1 MITPMIMAGGS
12 GTRLWPLSRSL
23 YPRQFRP
30 LAEKRAMLQATAER
44 RCGLTDNMPLLACN
58 EEHRFIAAR
67 QIHVVGLTPQILL
80 EPVERNTAPAA
91 TLAALQATASGEDS
105 LLSVLAADHL
115 IEDEQ
120 GFRDTVLRGVLFAER
135 GDMVTFGIVLTA
147 AETGYGFI
155 QQGAP
160 ADADSTGYRVDAFVE
175 KPAKE
180 KHK

>member
-1 MITPMIMAGGS
+1 MITPMIMAVGS

-23 YPRQFRP
+23 YPMQFLP

-44 RCGLTDNMPLLACN
+44 RCGLTDNMPLLVCN

-91 TLAALQATASGEDS
+91 ALAALQATASGEDS

-120 GFRDTVLRGVLFAER
+120 GFRDAVLRGVLFAER

-180 KHK
+180 KHN